1 MTQHTIEQTRALAL
15 QIHLNALRRAIAAP
29 TAPTQET
36 PRVSTRDYDARFQT
50 VRRYRIEA

>member
-15 QIHLNALRRAIAAP
+15 QVHLNALRRAIAAP
-29 TAPTQET
+29 LAPTQET
-36 PRVSTRDYDARFQT
+36 PRVELRDYDARFQT